1 MRGLTSGYVIRRVL
15 MFFLTVWLGT
25 TIIFIIPRL
34 APGDPVAAM
43 ISRMINQSGYIE
55 NSAELIEAWRKRFG
69 LDDPMY
75 IQYLRYLWNMLR
87 FDMGYSLSQF
97 PQPVIAS
104 IARGLPWTMGLLS
117 IATILSFLFG
127 NVTGALLGWRKTPAW
142 LKRLLPFSLSF
153 TSIPFFM
160 LGIILIYIFAFGL
173 KWFPFSKA
181 YGSDVTPGLNWQFVV
196 DVIYHGTLPAFAIVL
211 TSMGGWAL
219 GMRGMMI
226 SIDSED
232 FLILAQA
239 KGLPMKR
246 IFMWYAVRNAV
257 LPQLTALA
265 LSLGGIVGGS
275 ILVEYI
281 FAYPGMG
288 YLFYQAIVNLDYT
301 VIQGVAF
308 MLILATSSTVL
319 IIDLIYPLLDPRITY
334 QKK

>member
-1 MRGLTSGYVIRRVL
+1 MRGLTAGYVVRRVL

-55 NSAELIEAWRKRFG
+55 NSAEIIEAWRKKFG
-69 LDDPMY
+69 LDDPMH
-75 IQYLRYLWNMLR
+75 IQYIRYLANMLR

-97 PQPVIAS
+97 PQPVIATLR
-104 IARGLPWTMGLLS
+104 RGLPWTIGLLS
-117 IATILSFLFG
+117 IAVIFSFLFG
-127 NVTGALLGWRKTPAW
+127 NITGALLGWRRTPGW
-142 LKRLLPFSLSF
+142 LKRILPLSLSF

-173 KWFPFSKA
+173 KWFPFSKGYA
-181 YGSDVTPGLNWQFVV
+181 DSAPGLNLKFII
-196 DVIYHGTLPAFAIVL
+196 DVIYHGTLPALAIVL

-239 KGLPMKR
+239 KGLPMRR
-246 IFMWYAVRNAV
+246 IFTWYAVRNAV
-257 LPQLTALA
+257 LPQFTALA

-281 FAYPGMG
+281 FAYPGIG
-288 YLFYQAIVNLDYT
+288 YVFYQGIVNLDYT

-308 MLILATSSTVL
+308 LLIMATSTTVL
-319 IIDLIYPLLDPRITY
+319 IIDLIYPLIDPRITY

>member
-1 MRGLTSGYVIRRVL
+1 MRGLTAGYVARRVL
-15 MFFLTVWLGT
+15 MFFLTVWIGT

-55 NSAELIEAWRKRFG
+55 NSAELIEAWRKKFG

-75 IQYLRYLWNMLR
+75 IQYLRYIGNMLR

-97 PQPVIAS
+97 PQPVIS
-104 IARGLPWTMGLLS
+104 TLRRGLPWTIGLLS
-117 IATILSFLFG
+117 ISVVLSFLFG
-127 NVTGALLGWRKTPAW
+127 NITGALLGWRKTPGW
-142 LKRLLPFSLSF
+142 LKRILPFSLSF

-173 KWFPFSKA
+173 KWFPFSKG
-181 YGSDVTPGLNWQFVV
+181 YGDSTPGINLEFII
-196 DVIYHGTLPAFAIVL
+196 DVIYHGTLPALAIVL

-239 KGLPMKR
+239 KGLPMRR

-257 LPQLTALA
+257 LPQFTALA

-281 FAYPGMG
+281 FAYPGIG
-288 YLFYQAIVNLDYT
+288 YVFYQGIVNLDYT

-308 MLILATSSTVL
+308 LLIMATSTTVL
-319 IIDLIYPLLDPRITY
+319 IIDLIYPLIDPRITY

>member
-1 MRGLTSGYVIRRVL
+1 MRGLTAGYVVRRVL

-43 ISRMINQSGYIE
+43 VSRMINQSGYIE
-55 NSAELIEAWRKRFG
+55 NSAELIEAWRKKFG

-75 IQYLRYLWNMLR
+75 IQYVRYLWNMLR

-97 PQPVIAS
+97 PQPVIATLR
-104 IARGLPWTMGLLS
+104 RGLPWTIGLLS
-117 IATILSFLFG
+117 IAVILSFLFG
-127 NVTGALLGWRKTPAW
+127 NTTGALLGWRKTPAW
-142 LKRLLPFSLSF
+142 LKRILPLSLSF

-160 LGIILIYIFAFGL
+160 LGIILIYVFAFGL
-173 KWFPFSKA
+173 RWFPFSKG
-181 YGSDVTPGLNWQFVV
+181 YSDSIPGLNWQFIV
-196 DVIYHGTLPAFAIVL
+196 DVIYHGTLPALAIVL

-239 KGLPMKR
+239 KGLPMRR
-246 IFMWYAVRNAV
+246 IFTWYAVRNAV
-257 LPQLTALA
+257 LPQFTALA

-281 FAYPGMG
+281 FAYPGIG
-288 YLFYQAIVNLDYT
+288 YVFYQGIVNLDYT

-308 MLILATSSTVL
+308 LLIMATSTTVL
-319 IIDLIYPLLDPRITY
+319 IIDLIYPLIDPRITY

>member
-1 MRGLTSGYVIRRVL
+1 MRGLTAGYVVRRVL

-43 ISRMINQSGYIE
+43 ISRMMNQSGYVE
-55 NSAELIEAWRKRFG
+55 NSAELIASWRNKFG

-75 IQYLRYLWNMLR
+75 IQYARYIWNMLR

-97 PQPVIAS
+97 PQPVIS
-104 IARGLPWTMGLLS
+104 TLRRGLPWTIGLLS
-117 IATILSFLFG
+117 IAVVLSFLFG
-127 NVTGALLGWRKTPAW
+127 NITGALLGWRKTPNW
-142 LKRLLPFSLSF
+142 LKRILPLSLSF

-173 KWFPFSKA
+173 KWFPFSKG
-181 YGSDVTPGLNWQFVV
+181 YGDSTPGINLKFIL
-196 DVIYHGTLPAFAIVL
+196 DVIYHGTLPALAIVL

-239 KGLPMKR
+239 KGLPMRR
-246 IFMWYAVRNAV
+246 IFAWYAVRNAV
-257 LPQLTALA
+257 LPQFTALA

-281 FAYPGMG
+281 FAYPGIG
-288 YLFYQAIVNLDYT
+288 YVFYQGIVNLDYT

-308 MLILATSSTVL
+308 LLIMATSTTVL
-319 IIDLIYPLLDPRITY
+319 IIDLIYPLIDPRITY

>member
-1 MRGLTSGYVIRRVL
+1 MRGLTAGYVARRVL
-15 MFFLTVWLGT
+15 MFFLTVWIGT

-55 NSAELIEAWRKRFG
+55 NSAEIIEAWRKKFG

-75 IQYLRYLWNMLR
+75 IQYARYIWNMLR

-97 PQPVIAS
+97 PQPVIS
-104 IARGLPWTMGLLS
+104 TLRRGLPWTIGLLS
-117 IATILSFLFG
+117 ISVVLSFLFG
-127 NVTGALLGWRKTPAW
+127 NITGALLGWRKTPGW
-142 LKRLLPFSLSF
+142 LKRILPLSLSF

-173 KWFPFSKA
+173 KWFPFSKG
-181 YGSDVTPGLNWQFVV
+181 YGDSVPGINLKFIL
-196 DVIYHGTLPAFAIVL
+196 DVIYHGTLPALAIVL

-239 KGLPMKR
+239 KGLPMRR

-257 LPQLTALA
+257 LPQFTALA

-281 FAYPGMG
+281 FAYPGIG
-288 YLFYQAIVNLDYT
+288 YVFYQGIVNLDYT

-308 MLILATSSTVL
+308 LLIMATSTTVL
-319 IIDLIYPLLDPRITY
+319 IIDLIYPLIDPRITY
-334 QKK
+334 QKR

>member
-1 MRGLTSGYVIRRVL
+1 
-15 MFFLTVWLGT
+15 MFFLTVWIGT

-55 NSAELIEAWRKRFG
+55 NSAEIIEAWRKKFG

-75 IQYLRYLWNMLR
+75 IQYARYIWNMLR

-97 PQPVIAS
+97 PQPVIS
-104 IARGLPWTMGLLS
+104 TLRRGLPWTIGLLS
-117 IATILSFLFG
+117 ISVVLSFLFG
-127 NVTGALLGWRKTPAW
+127 NITGALLGWRKTPGW
-142 LKRLLPFSLSF
+142 LKRILPLSLSF

-173 KWFPFSKA
+173 KWFPFSKG
-181 YGSDVTPGLNWQFVV
+181 YGDSVPGINLKFIL
-196 DVIYHGTLPAFAIVL
+196 DVIYHGTLPALAIVL

-239 KGLPMKR
+239 KGLPMRR

-257 LPQLTALA
+257 LPQFTALA

-281 FAYPGMG
+281 FAYPGIG
-288 YLFYQAIVNLDYT
+288 YVFYQGIVNLDYT

-308 MLILATSSTVL
+308 LLIMATSTTVL
-319 IIDLIYPLLDPRITY
+319 IIDLIYPLIDPRITY
-334 QKK
+334 QKR

>member
-1 MRGLTSGYVIRRVL
+1 MRGLTAGYVVRRVL

-43 ISRMINQSGYIE
+43 ISRMMNQSGYIE
-55 NSAELIEAWRKRFG
+55 NAAELIAAWRHKFG
-69 LDDPMY
+69 LDDPIH
-75 IQYLRYLWNMLR
+75 IQYIRYIGNMLR
-87 FDMGYSLSQF
+87 FDLGYSLSQF
-97 PQPVIAS
+97 PQPVIS
-104 IARGLPWTMGLLS
+104 TLRRGLPWTIGLLS
-117 IATILSFLFG
+117 ISVVLSFLFG
-127 NVTGALLGWRKTPAW
+127 NITGALLGWRKTPTW
-142 LKRLLPFSLSF
+142 LKRILPLSLSF

-173 KWFPFSKA
+173 SWFPFSKG
-181 YGSDVTPGLNWQFVV
+181 YGDSIPGLNWKFIV
-196 DVIYHGTLPAFAIVL
+196 DVIYHGTLPALAIVL

-239 KGLPMKR
+239 KGLPMRR

-257 LPQLTALA
+257 LPQFTALA

-281 FAYPGMG
+281 FAYPGIG
-288 YLFYQAIVNLDYT
+288 YVFYQGIVNLDYT

-308 MLILATSSTVL
+308 MLIMATSLTVL
-319 IIDLIYPLLDPRITY
+319 IIDLIYPLIDPRITY
-334 QKK
+334 QKR

>member
-1 MRGLTSGYVIRRVL
+1 
-15 MFFLTVWLGT
+15 MFFVTVWLGT

-43 ISRMINQSGYIE
+43 ITRMMNQSGYVE
-55 NSAELIEAWRKRFG
+55 NAAELIAAWRHKFG

-75 IQYLRYLWNMLR
+75 IQYGRYLWNMLHL
-87 FDMGYSLSQF
+87 DMGYSLSQF
-97 PQPVIAS
+97 PQPVINTLR
-104 IARGLPWTMGLLS
+104 RGLPWTIGLLS
-117 IATILSFLFG
+117 IAVILSFLFG
-127 NVTGALLGWRKTPAW
+127 NITGALLGWRRTPGW
-142 LKRLLPFSLSF
+142 LKRILPLSLSF

-173 KWFPFSKA
+173 KWFPFSKG
-181 YGSDVTPGLNWQFVV
+181 YGDSVPGLNLQFVL
-196 DVIYHGTLPAFAIVL
+196 DVIYHGTLPALAIVL

-239 KGLPMKR
+239 KGLPMRR

-257 LPQLTALA
+257 LPQFTALA

-281 FAYPGMG
+281 FAYPGIG
-288 YLFYQAIVNLDYT
+288 YVFYQGIVNLDYT

-308 MLILATSSTVL
+308 LLIMATSTTVL
-319 IIDLIYPLLDPRITY
+319 IIDLVYPLIDPRITY